1 VIGSNGHSLQGRTT
15 RGKFVTRI
23 ELLGFSCLTL
33 AVAVPALATDK
44 PGDGGDIIVTA
55 QRREQSLQKVPL
67 AVTAFG
73 AADLAQRQVRDTID
87 LIRFIPNLVGNN
99 NVGLGS
105 SNTYYIRGI
114 GNTESIATQDVPV
127 GTYVDDVFIA
137 RQNANNFALFDVERI
152 EVLRGP
158 QGTLFGR
165 NTTGGAINVI
175 LRKPS
180 DHVTGYVEGAYGSF
194 NRRELRGSVDLPVSD
209 KVLTKLSAFYRR
221 DDGYVRQLSTGNEL
235 NYLDSKGVRGAVR
248 LLPADRLT
256 IDLSADYV
264 DETNSN
270 LNNSVLP
277 GSDERVTSLGI
288 VTGALTP
295 YFVGDKRYNI
305 PGNQTRSWSATIN
318 LKYDVGAV
326 ILNSITGY
334 RHLIQR
340 YFIDSTLAP
349 PNPLPYGLSPI
360 LDYGVHQQV
369 SQEFKANGSLFDDR
383 LDYVAG
389 LFYLS
394 EDNLTDLGTGVGTAI
409 AFRLTGD
416 RTLHNT
422 LETYASYSQL
432 DYKLT
437 SKLTLTGGL
446 RYTYERKRLDVF
458 TNPGAAGPLFSTALI
473 QAAGIPTTLTGSFW
487 TPRFAA
493 TYQIDPDVM
502 VYASATRG
510 AKSGGWNGRALANNL
525 FLPFAAEKV
534 WSEEVG
540 VRAQAFDRR
549 VRLNLTGFYLY
560 DKDVQI
566 SAASFVN
573 GARIFTTTNPADL
586 RNYGLEGEL
595 TVEPVKGLNL
605 GLGFGLQHARYT
617 HVSGEVALQAS
628 QCLAALAAGS
638 TAATA
643 ANCNRG
649 FVDFR
654 GNIARPVR
662 TPELTLTANAS
673 YRIELGRLAITPAAD
688 VSYYGSFAIGNAGS
702 PDSTDGSYTGAQTLV
717 DASLMLEPLRFGGLS
732 FTVDCKN
739 CLSKTYNVSFLSRTA
754 IYINPPRTW
763 SIRAGYRF

>member
-1 VIGSNGHSLQGRTT
+1 MRHNKLYGLSVLAIAIAQPT
-15 RGKFVTRI
+15 RAAETPSADI
-23 ELLGFSCLTL
+23 
-33 AVAVPALATDK
+33 
-44 PGDGGDIIVTA
+44 GDIIVTA

-73 AADLAQRQVRDTID
+73 TVDLAQRQIRDTID

-127 GTYVDDVFIA
+127 GTYVDDIFVA
-137 RQNANNFALFDVERI
+137 RQNANNFGLFDVERI

-180 DHVTGYVEGAYGSF
+180 NHVTGYVEGTYGSF
-194 NRRELRGSVDLPVSD
+194 NRRELRGSIDLPANQ
-209 KVLTKLSAFYRR
+209 KVLTKLSAFYRK

-235 NYLDSKGVRGAVR
+235 NYLDSKGVRAAVR
-248 LLPADRLT
+248 LLPTDQLT

-270 LNNSVLP
+270 LNNYVLP
-277 GSDERVTSLGI
+277 GSNERVTSLGI
-288 VTGALTP
+288 IAGALTP
-295 YFVGDKRYNI
+295 FFVGDKRYNI
-305 PGNQTRSWSATIN
+305 PGNQTRSWSVTNNI
-318 LKYDVGAV
+318 KYNIGDVT
-326 ILNSITGY
+326 LNSITGY
-334 RHLIQR
+334 RHLVQR
-340 YFIDSTLAP
+340 YYIDSTLAP
-349 PNPLPYGLSPI
+349 PNPVPYGLSPI
-360 LDYGVHQQV
+360 LDYGSHQQV
-369 SQEFKANGSLFDDR
+369 SQEFKASGALLDDR
-383 LDYVAG
+383 LSYVTG

-394 EDNLTDLGTGVGTAI
+394 EDNVTDLGTGVGTAT

-422 LETYASYSQL
+422 LETYAVYSQA
-432 DYKLT
+432 DFKLA
-437 SKLTLTGGL
+437 SKLTLTAGI
-446 RYTYERKRLDVF
+446 RYTYERKKLEVN
-458 TNPGAAGPLFSTALI
+458 TNPGAAGPLFSTSLI
-473 QAAGIPTTLTGSFW
+473 QAASIPTTLTGNFW
-487 TPRFAA
+487 TPRFAL
-493 TYQIDPDVM
+493 TYQIDSDIM

-510 AKSGGWNGRALANNL
+510 AKSGGWNGRALTNNL
-525 FLPFAAEKV
+525 FLPFLAEKV

-540 VRAQAFDRR
+540 LRAQAFDRR
-549 VRLNLTGFYLY
+549 VRLNLTSFYLY
-560 DKDVQI
+560 DTDVQI

-595 TVEPVKGLNL
+595 TIEPVKGLNL
-605 GLGFGLQHARYT
+605 GLGFGVQHARYT
-617 HVSGEVALQAS
+617 HISTEVALQAS
-628 QCLAALAAGS
+628 QCQAAIAAGS
-638 TAATA
+638 ATGA
-643 ANCNRG
+643 SANCARG

-654 GNIARPVR
+654 GSIARPVR
-662 TPELTLTANAS
+662 TPELTLTGNAS
-673 YRIELGRLAITPAAD
+673 YRITLPTVAITPAAD
-688 VSYYGSFAIGNAGS
+688 ISYYGAFAIGNAGS
-702 PDSTDGSYTGAQTLV
+702 PNSTDGSYTGSQTLV
-717 DASLMLEPLRFGGLS
+717 DASLTFEPLQLAGLS

-739 CLSKTYNVSFLSRTA
+739 CLDRAYHVSFLSPTA

-763 SIRAGYRF
+763 SVRAGYRF